1 VHVCVLF
8 PASAT
13 SSSPVTCGPLPV
25 PPALQFALLC
35 SCRLFLSVPPPSQ
48 VHYDNPEGLTGV
60 VDDSSAVLLHL
71 TDTPRRLE
79 AGTINIGDPFVTLGG
94 QVVESGRN
102 YTIKCPSEC
111 TSQLAEPL
119 TVYDSFLHAHR
130 TALYLFT
137 NQFRNNTL
145 LRTLEGSQYWSNDHQ
160 RSTLF
165 AEADLLPGD
174 ELEITGMYDTRKL
187 DAARAAN
194 ASDAEPPTVWGL
206 GTPDEMLMSFIFVYP
221 RPLRAGGTFND
232 TISYC
237 GLVPAGADG
246 SWATM
251 CTNGLAF
258 EEGTSVLA
266 VDPLTENGRAG
277 WGTPFGGAPQ
287 CATAGGAD
295 KDADGDDDASECFP
309 ASATVTVAGRG
320 AVRMDALRLGDAVLT
335 ADGTYSRV
343 YLWSH
348 ADAAAESTFVA
359 ITTGAPVGATNATCA
374 PAAAAAAAGTTHTLT
389 VSSGHLLPVHGFADA
404 VAAGTITPGAALV
417 SPTGAP
423 RPVLAVASVVGRG
436 LFHPHTL

>member
-1 VHVCVLF
+1 MHVCVLF

-145 LRTLEGSQYWSNDHQ
+145 LRTLEGSQYWYVRVIHGVSTFGSFLGAMRVGGAGSSRTRMGGMCRLCAVLCVCVIEMLTSRATQ
-160 RSTLF
+160 RPYTCLV
-165 AEADLLPGD
+165 LLPF
-174 ELEITGMYDTRKL
+174 LLLFFCFSLR
-187 DAARAAN
+187 
-194 ASDAEPPTVWGL
+194 
-206 GTPDEMLMSFIFVYP
+206 SFV
-221 RPLRAGGTFND
+221 
-232 TISYC
+232 
-237 GLVPAGADG
+237 
-246 SWATM
+246 
-251 CTNGLAF
+251 
-258 EEGTSVLA
+258 
-266 VDPLTENGRAG
+266 
-277 WGTPFGGAPQ
+277 
-287 CATAGGAD
+287 
-295 KDADGDDDASECFP
+295 
-309 ASATVTVAGRG
+309 
-320 AVRMDALRLGDAVLT
+320 
-335 ADGTYSRV
+335 
-343 YLWSH
+343 
-348 ADAAAESTFVA
+348 
-359 ITTGAPVGATNATCA
+359 
-374 PAAAAAAAGTTHTLT
+374 
-389 VSSGHLLPVHGFADA
+389 
-404 VAAGTITPGAALV
+404 
-417 SPTGAP
+417 
-423 RPVLAVASVVGRG
+423 
-436 LFHPHTL
+436 